1 MVALLG
7 LLTTY
12 PAARSCVLLTRDAYG
27 STGVR
32 RLWKASVAS
41 FMNSAEALV
50 SVKRQ
55 PPVCH
60 ITGSSEALTD
70 TVVRAVCTYYKDKA
84 IYCNATC

>member
-1 MVALLG
+1 
-7 LLTTY
+7 
-12 PAARSCVLLTRDAYG
+12 
-27 STGVR
+27 
-32 RLWKASVAS
+32 
-41 FMNSAEALV
+41 MNSAEALV

-70 TVVRAVCTYYKDKA
+70 TVVRAARTQHKDED

>member
-1 MVALLG
+1 MALLG
-7 LLTTY
+7 LLWTY
-12 PAARSCVLLTRDAYG
+12 PAARSCVLLTRAAYG

-41 FMNSAEALV
+41 FMNSAEALL
-50 SVKRQ
+50 SIERQ

-70 TVVRAVCTYYKDKA
+70 TVVRAACTQYKDED